1 MTVLRRSLVA
11 FALLA
16 LGWPALHG
24 DEKKKDAKLPDIVSY
39 ARDVRPII
47 QQHCQGCH
55 QPAKAEG
62 SFVMTSYADLLKKG
76 DHEEPG
82 FVPGNADQSLIV
94 RQITPQKGKPPEMPR
109 GKEPLTAREVNL
121 IKRWIAQ
128 GAKDDT

>member
-62 SFVMTSYADLLKKG
+62 GFLMTSHADLFKKG
-76 DHEEPG
+76 DNDQPG
-82 FVPGNADQSLIV
+82 IVAGNLDKSFVVSQIV
-94 RQITPQKGKPPEMPR
+94 PHDGKAP
-109 GKEPLTAREVNL
+109 
-121 IKRWIAQ
+121 
-128 GAKDDT
+128 